1 MSTYLQPIDEVQ
13 RTEILGCPVDA
24 LSLAETVDR
33 ARSSLIGADGSIQVS
48 INALK
53 VGLADEDPGFREAL
67 GNFDI
72 ASADGQPIVWASR
85 LLRRRLPGRVNGTDL
100 MFELLEVA
108 EREGFSVYVLGAR
121 EAVLEDAVAE
131 LRRRYP
137 ALRLAGHRNG
147 YFESGEQSRI
157 VAEIAGSGADL
168 LFVALPSPQKEWFLV
183 EHAAELGVG
192 FAMGVGGS
200 IDVLAGAYPRAPV
213 WMQRT
218 GLEWLFRLLQDPAR
232 MWRRYLATNTRF
244 LVLLGKALLRRPGTR
259 LR

>member
-1 MSTYLQPIDEVQ
+1 M
-13 RTEILGCPVDA
+13 
-24 LSLAETVDR
+24 
-33 ARSSLIGADGSIQVS
+33 IQVS

-53 VGLADEDPGFREAL
+53 VDLADEDPGFRRAL
-67 GNFDI
+67 DSFDI

-100 MFELLEVA
+100 MYELLKVA

-121 EAVLEDAVAE
+121 EAMLDAAVSE

-137 ALRLAGHRNG
+137 KLLLAGHRHG
-147 YFESGEQSRI
+147 YFEPGEQLEI
-157 VAEIAGSGADL
+157 VTEIARAQVDL

-183 EHAAELGVG
+183 EHASELKVG

-213 WMQRT
+213 WMQRA
-218 GLEWLFRLLQDPAR
+218 GLEWLFRLTQDPAR
-232 MWRRYLATNTRF
+232 MWKRYLGTNTRF
-244 LVLLGKALLRRPGTR
+244 LVLLGKAVLSRYGAGPR
-259 LR
+259 